1 MRYKCKEIEI
11 WYLNVQSENILIEY
25 NNLRAFPAYIKEYYS
40 RLFDVYRRVYLNM
53 NFQYVSR
60 LRELTYTFW

>member
-11 WYLNVQSENILIEY
+11 WYLNVQNENILIEY

-40 RLFDVYRRVYLNM
+40 RLFDVY
-53 NFQYVSR
+53 
-60 LRELTYTFW
+60 